1 MMVGMQFSQVKYWR
15 VRMSPEDKKRLEV
28 FKVLGVREGTPKDL
42 TVAIQTF
49 IQQAI
54 IIGEYELDAMPPEY
68 MENLLKVMGRYPEYN
83 KVTLDLIEILK
94 KGDVL

>member
-1 MMVGMQFSQVKYWR
+1 
-15 VRMSPEDKKRLEV
+15 MSPEDKKRLEEI
-28 FKVLGVREGTPKDL
+28 KVLDVREGTPEDL

-49 IQQAI
+49 IQQAV
-54 IIGEYELDAMPPEY
+54 IIGEHDLDSMPPEY
-68 MENLLKVMGRYPEYN
+68 MKNLLEVMSRYPEYN

>member
-1 MMVGMQFSQVKYWR
+1 ML
-15 VRMSPEDKKRLEV
+15 PEDKKRLEEI
-28 FKVLGVREGTPKDL
+28 KVLNVREGTPKDL

-49 IQQAI
+49 IQQAV
-54 IIGEYELDAMPPEY
+54 IIGEHDLDSMPPEY
-68 MENLLKVMGRYPEYN
+68 MKNLLEVMGRYPEYN

>member
-1 MMVGMQFSQVKYWR
+1 MIIDMLLNLEIYWSQ
-15 VRMSPEDKKRLEV
+15 RMSPEEKKQLEL
-28 FKVLGVREGTPKDL
+28 FKNFTVREGTPNDL
-42 TVAIQTF
+42 TKAIQTF

-68 MENLLKVMGRYPEYN
+68 MENLLDTMSKYPEYN

-94 KGDVL
+94 SNDII

>member
-1 MMVGMQFSQVKYWR
+1 
-15 VRMSPEDKKRLEV
+15 MSPEDKKRLEV

-54 IIGEYELDAMPPEY
+54 IIGEYELDSMLPEY
-68 MENLLKVMGRYPEYN
+68 MENLLEVMGRYPEYN

-94 KGDVL
+94 KGDVI

>member
-1 MMVGMQFSQVKYWR
+1 
-15 VRMSPEDKKRLEV
+15 MSPEEKEKLEA
-28 FKVLGVREGTPKDL
+28 FKCMGVREGTPKDL
-42 TVAIQTF
+42 TIAIQTF

-54 IIGEYELDAMPPEY
+54 IIGEHDLDSMPPEY
-68 MENLLKVMGRYPEYN
+68 MQNLLEVMGRYPEYN

>member
-1 MMVGMQFSQVKYWR
+1 MVDMLLSLEIYWSQ
-15 VRMSPEDKKRLEV
+15 RMSPEEKERLELYKSFNV
-28 FKVLGVREGTPKDL
+28 KGGVPEDL
-42 TVAIQTF
+42 KKAIETF

-68 MENLLKVMGRYPEYN
+68 MENLLDVMSKYPEYN

-94 KGDVL
+94 SNDII